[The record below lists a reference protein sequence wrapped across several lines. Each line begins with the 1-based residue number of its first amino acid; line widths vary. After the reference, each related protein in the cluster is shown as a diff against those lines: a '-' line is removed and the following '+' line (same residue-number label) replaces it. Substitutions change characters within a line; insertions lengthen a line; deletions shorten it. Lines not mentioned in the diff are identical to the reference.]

1 MFYIIVAEKRLI
13 FKAFSRC
20 CGQHFCCVAI
30 NIPFS
35 AVSPIQYTEGSHRAA
50 GSSPA
55 ASLLPEILL
64 KCAMRRKGLMMKTI
78 HNTKIIGIDHG
89 YGNMRTANCCF
100 PTGITA
106 YGHEPLF
113 TADMLV
119 YNGRY
124 YLIGEG
130 HKEFAPDKIK
140 DEDYYVLTLAAIA
153 KELKAENLTEAHIVI
168 AAGLPLTW
176 TSGQKADFKEYLM
189 KNAEVEFSY
198 KKADYHL
205 YIDDV
210 RIYPQGYAAIAGFA
224 TTLKGVNLIA
234 DIGNGTMNTLYMI
247 NGKPQQGKMF
257 TEKFGTYQCTLAV
270 REAFMQRTQREIN
283 DAIIDEVLITGTANI
298 APADLKIIKSVAAE
312 YVRDIFRRLREH
324 GYDENTMTLY
334 VTGGGGCLVKNFYK
348 FSADRVKFVEDI
360 CAAAKGYEYLAEAQM
375 KAEAKG

>member
-1 MFYIIVAEKRLI
+1 M
-13 FKAFSRC
+13 
-20 CGQHFCCVAI
+20 
-30 NIPFS
+30 
-35 AVSPIQYTEGSHRAA
+35 
-50 GSSPA
+50 
-55 ASLLPEILL
+55 
-64 KCAMRRKGLMMKTI
+64 
-78 HNTKIIGIDHG
+78 
-89 YGNMRTANCCF
+89 
-100 PTGITA
+100 
-106 YGHEPLF
+106 
-113 TADMLV
+113 
-119 YNGRY
+119 
-124 YLIGEG
+124 
-130 HKEFAPDKIK
+130 
-140 DEDYYVLTLAAIA
+140 LTLAAIA

-189 KNAEVEFSY
+189 KHAEVEFTY

-210 RIYPQGYAAIAGFA
+210 RIYPQGYAAIASFA

-270 REAFMQRTQREIN
+270 REAFMQKTQREIN

-298 APADLKIIKSVAAE
+298 APADLKIIKGVAAE

-334 VTGGGGCLVKNFYK
+334 VTGGGGCLIKNFSK
-348 FSADRVKFVEDI
+348 VNADRVKFVEDI

>member
-1 MFYIIVAEKRLI
+1 MGITARKRVI
-13 FKAFSRC
+13 R
-20 CGQHFCCVAI
+20 
-30 NIPFS
+30 NI
-35 AVSPIQYTEGSHRAA
+35 
-50 GSSPA
+50 
-55 ASLLPEILL
+55 L

-89 YGNMRTANCCF
+89 YGNMKTANCCF

-106 YGHEPLF
+106 YDHEPLF
-113 TADMLV
+113 TGDMLT

-130 HKEFAPDKIK
+130 HKEFIAEKVN
-140 DEDYYVLTLAAIA
+140 DEDYYILTLAAIA

-176 TSGQKADFKEYLM
+176 TSGQKADFNAYLM
-189 KNAEVEFSY
+189 KHAEVEFTY

-210 RIYPQGYAAIAGFA
+210 RIYPQGYAAIASFA

-270 REAFMQRTQREIN
+270 REAFMQKTQREIN

-298 APADLKIIKSVAAE
+298 APADLKIIKIVAAE

-360 CAAAKGYEYLAEAQM
+360 CAAAKGYEYLAETQM

>member
-1 MFYIIVAEKRLI
+1 
-13 FKAFSRC
+13 
-20 CGQHFCCVAI
+20 
-30 NIPFS
+30 
-35 AVSPIQYTEGSHRAA
+35 
-50 GSSPA
+50 
-55 ASLLPEILL
+55 
-64 KCAMRRKGLMMKTI
+64 MKTI

-89 YGNMRTANCCF
+89 YGNMKTANHCF
-100 PTGITA
+100 KTGISA
-106 YGHEPLF
+106 YDSEPLF
-113 TADMLV
+113 TADMLTF
-119 YNGRY
+119 NGKY

-176 TSGQKADFKEYLM
+176 TSGQKADFRAYLM
-189 KNAEVEFSY
+189 KNAEVEFVY
-198 KKADYHL
+198 KKTAYHI

-210 RIYPQGYAAIAGFA
+210 RIYPQGYAAIASF
-224 TTLKGVNLIA
+224 A

-270 REAFMQRTQREIN
+270 REAFMQKTQREIN

-324 GYDENTMTLY
+324 GYDESTMTLY

-360 CAAAKGYEYLAEAQM
+360 CAAAKGYEYLAEAQV

>member
-1 MFYIIVAEKRLI
+1 
-13 FKAFSRC
+13 
-20 CGQHFCCVAI
+20 
-30 NIPFS
+30 
-35 AVSPIQYTEGSHRAA
+35 
-50 GSSPA
+50 
-55 ASLLPEILL
+55 
-64 KCAMRRKGLMMKTI
+64 MKTI
-78 HNTKIIGIDHG
+78 NNTKIIGIDHG
-89 YGNMRTANCCF
+89 YGNMKTANCCF

-106 YGHEPLF
+106 YEHEPLF
-113 TADMLV
+113 TANMLI

-124 YLIGEG
+124 YLISEG

-140 DEDYYVLTLAAIA
+140 DGDYYVLTLAAIA

-189 KNAEVEFSY
+189 KNAEVEFTY

-210 RIYPQGYAAIAGFA
+210 RIYPQGYAAIASFA

-270 REAFMQRTQREIN
+270 REAFMQKTQREIN

-298 APADLKIIKSVAAE
+298 APADLKIIKSIAAE

-348 FSADRVKFVEDI
+348 CSVDRVKFIEDI